1 MNAGGTCATSGPTI
15 KSILVALD
23 GSEHANAAVEYALW
37 LAERLRA
44 TVTGLHVLDIV
55 SIEGSFFHDV
65 SGSLG
70 FEPYLDF
77 SSKMREALQER
88 GRVLLDAFA
97 ERCRERNVRCDTA
110 LPMGIIANE
119 ICDAARTADLVV
131 IGHRGLNEQF
141 STGMLGGTTE
151 SVARKSPKPVLVSP
165 MQFADIRRPLLAYD
179 GSQRASAAMHVAAEV
194 TSALG
199 LPLTVIHVVRDGTAA
214 DAKVLDEA
222 RRYLQSY
229 GLEFRCETVIGLAH
243 QRIAETLRE
252 GGYDLLFIGA
262 YGHSRII
269 EMVLGSTTEYV
280 LRNSQV
286 PVFLVR

>member
-1 MNAGGTCATSGPTI
+1 MI
-15 KSILVALD
+15 KTILVGID
-23 GSEHANAAVEYALW
+23 GSEHARTAAQYALW
-37 LAERLRA
+37 LAERLHGCVA
-44 TVTGLHVLDIV
+44 ALHVVDIV
-55 SIEGSFFHDV
+55 SIEGSFFHDI

-97 ERCRERNVRCDTA
+97 ERCRERDVPYDTT

-151 SVARKSPKPVLVSP
+151 SVARKSPKPVFVAP
-165 MQFADIRRPLLAYD
+165 MRFGEIRRPLLAYD
-179 GSQRASAAMHVAAEV
+179 GSQRASAAMHAAAEV
-194 TSALG
+194 ASALE
-199 LPLTVIHVVRDGTAA
+199 LPLTVIHVVRDGSTT
-214 DAKVLDEA
+214 DHKVLDEA

-229 GLEFRCETVIGLAH
+229 GIESRYETVVGLPH
-243 QRIAETLRE
+243 QRIPETLRE
-252 GGYDLLFIGA
+252 GGHDLLFIGA

-280 LRNSQV
+280 LRNSQA